1 MEQPFRRRLIA
12 AASVAAVFAVP
23 AVDSAAQ
30 AARRTSD
37 VPLPGPPH
45 WTAALEAS
53 RTGRMPIVLMFS
65 RAGCPYCIALR
76 RDSLRHLAAEAP
88 QRGILFFEL
97 DVADD
102 RPIGA
107 ASGVTGVSLARE
119 FAVTVTPT
127 VVFVGPGGELA
138 ERLLGYGSRDFYN
151 AYLDE
156 RIEQAR
162 RRLGGS

>member
-1 MEQPFRRRLIA
+1 MEQPFRRRLVA
-12 AASVAAVFAVP
+12 AAGMAVVFAVP
-23 AVDSAAQ
+23 GLDSAAQ
-30 AARRTSD
+30 TARRTPD
-37 VPLPGPPH
+37 VPLPGPPD
-45 WTAALEAS
+45 WNAALEAS

-88 QRGILFFEL
+88 QRGVLFFEL
-97 DVADD
+97 DVADG

-107 ASGVTGVSLARE
+107 GSAVTGMSLARE
-119 FAVTVTPT
+119 FEVTVTPT

-156 RIEQAR
+156 RIELAR
-162 RRLGGS
+162 KRLAGS